1 MKKQSI
7 SYSDLTKKQLQYL
20 KEFYIQ
26 EKVNG
31 MSNEELRNFVL
42 EIISHQINDTIG
54 REEEMEAWQ
63 EISDYFDENFQG
75 IIFEIQKK
83 YNEDDSNG
91 SNNTQDDHLH
101 RLDLLEKNSLEKEK
115 KDMWDD

>member
-1 MKKQSI
+1 MFI
-7 SYSDLTKKQLQYL
+7 D
-20 KEFYIQ
+20 
-26 EKVNG
+26 
-31 MSNEELRNFVL
+31 
-42 EIISHQINDTIG
+42 
-54 REEEMEAWQ
+54 
-63 EISDYFDENFQG
+63 FDENFQG

-115 KDMWDD
+115 KDMWDDWNPWYFTLNFISKIFL